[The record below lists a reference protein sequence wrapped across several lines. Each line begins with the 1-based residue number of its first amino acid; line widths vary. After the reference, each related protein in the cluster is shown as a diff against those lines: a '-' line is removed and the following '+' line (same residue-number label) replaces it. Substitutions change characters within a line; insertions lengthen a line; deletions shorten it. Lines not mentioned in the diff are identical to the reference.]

1 MKSED
6 LAVKVTSG
14 SLEFEGNVTL
24 EMLGKMIQTG
34 KLLGVPYDAQITYV
48 SMHYGNPHS
57 RISFN
62 WRVG

>member
-48 SMHYGNPHS
+48 SMQYGISHS